1 MDLFQRDKSCTCSK
15 RRKPMRAMNLL
26 KEPVLINPVCRLCAV
41 RAVFLNWDDFAR
53 PPPPP
58 GDIWQCL
65 EALAAVTPGGG
76 GTPLALHG
84 RRPGMLPN
92 PTRHRTQNLWPKMSV
107 GLRLR
112 NCDLWVNWGE
122 TLPSVVIGAPPRS
135 TFHPN
140 NSLSPATLENPA
152 TIGIGRFSQVC
163 S

>member
-1 MDLFQRDKSCTCSK
+1 MIL
-15 RRKPMRAMNLL
+15 
-26 KEPVLINPVCRLCAV
+26 
-41 RAVFLNWDDFAR
+41 
-53 PPPPP
+53 PPPP

-76 GTPLALHG
+76 DTPLALHG
-84 RRPGMLPN
+84 KRPGMPPN
-92 PTRHRTQNLWPKMSV
+92 PTRLRTENLWPKMSV

-122 TLPSVVIGAPPRS
+122 TLPSVVIGAPPSS

-152 TIGIGRFSQVC
+152 PIGIGRVSQVC
-163 S
+163 SRWLQLEPAPMAHQEETDKQYSHMVLAAFPLALFACVLSHCHRV